1 MTAID
6 DSSWDPTAK
15 WGLHPMV
22 AVRPET
28 FGALV
33 YHYDTRR
40 LSFLKDLRLASV
52 VSELD
57 DGGSANEVLDR
68 AGLSGAD
75 REAFVQALEMLS
87 QTQMIV
93 RR

>member
-1 MTAID
+1 MTAHD
-6 DSSWDPTAK
+6 DSIWDPAAK

-22 AVRPET
+22 AVRPEA

-40 LSFLKDLRLASV
+40 LSFLKDPRLASV
-52 VSELD
+52 VNELD
-57 DGGSANEVLDR
+57 EGESVNQVLDR
-68 AGLSGAD
+68 AGLSLAD
-75 REAFVQALEMLS
+75 RQAFNRALEMLS